1 MAKKEKWE
9 PCPRCGSNKVKS
21 RGGCFFALVGICMIS
36 FGIWLL
42 IIPPVGIG
50 CIVIGFFVLVA
61 SPFMKGN
68 LQCEDCDKAWKY
80 PYKKEETPL

>member
-50 CIVIGFFVLVA
+50 CIGFN
-61 SPFMKGN
+61 SS
-68 LQCEDCDKAWKY
+68 
-80 PYKKEETPL
+80 